1 MRQGHLQGRCFL
13 SSLLVGVMLLGFGSC
28 GYQFADESSLLPKDA
43 RTIYVEP
50 FVNRTREV
58 GLEKEL
64 ATALRGEFYRR
75 GLLKVVDHSE
85 QADVILSGVVRS
97 LRNTVASVNRK
108 DEVLQYEAVLE
119 LDVTL
124 RRRQP
129 DEILWRGQ
137 GLRLN
142 EIYNGS
148 RAAVVTTSS
157 EFSTGTLNASDVRRM
172 TDIQLTESER
182 RAVEDQLIERFAQEL
197 HQRIME
203 MF

>member
-1 MRQGHLQGRCFL
+1 
-13 SSLLVGVMLLGFGSC
+13 
-28 GYQFADESSLLPKDA
+28 
-43 RTIYVEP
+43 
-50 FVNRTREV
+50 
-58 GLEKEL
+58 
-64 ATALRGEFYRR
+64 
-75 GLLKVVDHSE
+75 
-85 QADVILSGVVRS
+85 
-97 LRNTVASVNRK
+97 VNRK
-108 DEVLQYEAVLE
+108 DEVLQYEAVLD